1 MVGTVSI
8 FRHERGFR
16 QTIVIM
22 LTAFLSFCGAY
33 FLTWAAGQEM
43 TLIAQIGLIALMGIV
58 MKNGIQLVDLANRYR
73 EAGMDAA
80 RAMRKAAPERPRP
93 DLLIALAAVLG

>member
-1 MVGTVSI
+1 
-8 FRHERGFR
+8 
-16 QTIVIM
+16 
-22 LTAFLSFCGAY
+22 
-33 FLTWAAGQEM
+33 M

-93 DLLIALAAVLG
+93 GLLIALAAVLG